1 MFRVPIIPLLLLKRG
16 MSQLRSAMHFIVAT
30 GTKVLSALAVIKL
43 LALYLGPV
51 GFGLLS
57 QLMAL
62 VAIASMLA
70 GGGITNG
77 VIKVL
82 SVDRSGTSEGQRWIA
97 NALAIT
103 LAFSAGL
110 ALILVGT
117 ASLISDNL
125 LQGQFYP
132 AILALAVAQFMVGI
146 GSLVLAEASSQ
157 GNSKKYAAINV
168 IGTISGAI
176 FVAVGAYWYGL
187 NGAAFATAVAPAML
201 GIVGVAAMLRNRYA
215 IVFVRPEVD
224 WGRVR
229 HLLSFSSLT
238 LVGALS
244 VPLAQMYIREAM
256 ASDFSWES
264 VGLWQGV
271 AKISDVYMQFVGVI
285 LINHALPR
293 FSNCD
298 TRGALQ
304 ELKRIVTWLVGFL
317 ALGLCVLWIF
327 RDFAIALVFSEAFLP
342 MRKYFLPQMIG
353 DLLRTT
359 AAAFSFF
366 LLARGQIRLPLGFEF
381 AQGIGLFLCFQL
393 MAGIAGE
400 MTPVYAH
407 IATYLVLVSLMAWQL
422 KRFLLASATHV

>member
-1 MFRVPIIPLLLLKRG
+1 
-16 MSQLRSAMHFIVAT
+16 MHFLFAT
-30 GTKVLSALAVIKL
+30 GAKVLSALVVIKL
-43 LALYLGPV
+43 LALYFGPL

-57 QLMAL
+57 QLMGL

-70 GGGITNG
+70 GGGITSG

-82 SVDRSGTSEGQRWIA
+82 SVDRVDTPDGQRWIA

-103 LAFSAGL
+103 LVFSSCL
-110 ALILVGT
+110 SLILIGC

-132 AILALAVAQFMVGI
+132 AILLLAVAQFMVGI
-146 GSLVLAEASSQ
+146 GSLLLAEASSQ
-157 GNSKKYAAINV
+157 GDSRKYAAINV
-168 IGTISGAI
+168 IGTVAGAVL
-176 FVAVGAYWYGL
+176 VAAGAYWYGL
-187 NGAAFATAVAPAML
+187 NGAAFATVLSPAML
-201 GIVGVAAMLRNRYA
+201 GIVGIAATLRGRHA
-215 IVFVRPEVD
+215 VVFVRPEVD
-224 WGRVR
+224 WVRVR

-244 VPLAQMYIREAM
+244 VPLAQMFIREAM
-256 ASDFSWES
+256 ASYFSWEN
-264 VGLWQGV
+264 VGLWQGA

-293 FSNCD
+293 FSNSD
-298 TRGALQ
+298 IRGALQ
-304 ELKRIVTWLVGFL
+304 ELKRIVTWLLGFL
-317 ALGLCVLWIF
+317 ALGFGVLWSF
-327 RDFAIALVFSEAFLP
+327 RDFAIALVFSDAFLP
-342 MRKYFLPQMIG
+342 MAKYFLPQMIG

-366 LLARGQIRLPLGFEF
+366 LLARGQIRVPLGFEF
-381 AQGIGLFLCFQL
+381 GQGIGLFLCFEL

-400 MTPVYAH
+400 MAPVYAH

-422 KRFLLASATHV
+422 GHFLRVGATHAR